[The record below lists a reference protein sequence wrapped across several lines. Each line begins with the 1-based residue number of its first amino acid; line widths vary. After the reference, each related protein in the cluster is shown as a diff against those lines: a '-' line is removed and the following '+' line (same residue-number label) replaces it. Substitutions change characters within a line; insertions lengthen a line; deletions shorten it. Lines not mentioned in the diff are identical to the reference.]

1 MTLTPNIRV
10 CIFTYQNK
18 MITMSSAETVNNNIM
33 NHSWK
38 HIYYLVLVL
47 SYLGVF
53 VTLIL
58 ITSYR
63 WLMVVALVEKKVL
76 PSCFIVE
83 QLYACV
89 SAPKY
94 TQEIELGLYNT
105 DILYLK
111 SLSDIQIRLICS

>member
-1 MTLTPNIRV
+1 MTAVR
-10 CIFTYQNK
+10 
-18 MITMSSAETVNNNIM
+18 SAETVNNNIM

-38 HIYYLVLVL
+38 HILFSASSLL

-53 VTLIL
+53 ATLIL
-58 ITSYR
+58 ITSDR

-94 TQEIELGLYNT
+94 T
-105 DILYLK
+105 
-111 SLSDIQIRLICS
+111 